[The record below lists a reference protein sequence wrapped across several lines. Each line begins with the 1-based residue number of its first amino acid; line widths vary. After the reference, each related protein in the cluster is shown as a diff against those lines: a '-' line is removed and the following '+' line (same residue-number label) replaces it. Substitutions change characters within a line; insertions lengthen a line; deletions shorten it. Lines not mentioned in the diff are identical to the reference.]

1 MTMASIGEVLNRAK
15 QSFGELTNLDV
26 ESVSRVE
33 RTDDGWQADFEVV
46 ELERIPH
53 LTDVLASYEV
63 EVDPAG
69 TLRSWRRTRRYI
81 RKQQEEL

>member
-1 MTMASIGEVLNRAK
+1 MPSIGEVLASAK

-33 RTDDGWQADFEVV
+33 RTDDGWMADFEVV

-53 LTDVLASYEV
+53 MTDVLASYEV

-69 TLRSWRRTRRYI
+69 TLRSWRRTRRYV
-81 RKQQEEL
+81 RKQQEDL